1 MHKVITAAVLLAL
14 AGSAN
19 AGLTTRTHAPRV
31 LNGFILSG
39 WCNGLPF
46 RDEEAQLRANYNQA
60 YSDGLC
66 TMFVTFGI
74 EISRAEGTIAA
85 NYCLPDDVK
94 YLTIA
99 QDFALLL
106 RRSREAREADPLD
119 VLINLM
125 EVRYPCDAK

>member
-1 MHKVITAAVLLAL
+1 
-14 AGSAN
+14 
-19 AGLTTRTHAPRV
+19 
-31 LNGFILSG
+31 
-39 WCNGLPF
+39 
-46 RDEEAQLRANYNQA
+46 
-60 YSDGLC
+60 
-66 TMFVTFGI
+66 
-74 EISRAEGTIAA
+74 
-85 NYCLPDDVK
+85 VK